1 MSNSNVQQ
9 YDAVVIGSGF
19 GGSISALRLSEK
31 GQKVLVLE
39 RGKKYT
45 PGMFPRDVQNV
56 NNLLWRYPKKKKSLG
71 LYELNFFS
79 GLGTVTASGLGGG
92 SLIYANIHI
101 RPDDAVFQDPR
112 WPAPFNRKYLDPY
125 YDKVASKLDVKP
137 VPPEWDL
144 PKRNKF
150 KAAADLN
157 RYSHF
162 DPDEAVSW
170 LKAARPGQSA
180 CQRCAECEFGCN
192 HGAKNTL
199 DFNYIADAQKNGAVF
214 QTDSLASHIAPDPK
228 GGYIVYYENT
238 VTGEKH
244 SVYGK
249 RVVLSAGTLGTNRI
263 LFNSRDHY
271 RTLPNLS
278 KQLGNGYSGNGDFLG
293 GIESSKTDLKPW
305 DGPDVTTVINY
316 FPNGFQ
322 YTMAAPTFNEPV
334 MAVLASL
341 GIAKPNWFLRMI
353 GPLFWKSLKWILPLI
368 FKKGWISKPLPP
380 GAPGAGDPKYMTNLF
395 AIGRD
400 NANGRIV
407 RCGKDIDVKWK
418 YSKENQTL
426 IQNMT
431 ASMQQ
436 VGDAYG
442 GQFGPLATF
451 LLFNRILS
459 VHSMGGCHLGANPD
473 KGVVSETGEVFG
485 YKNLFVAD
493 GSVIPSSIG
502 FHPVMTISA
511 VAEHTAASICAN
523 L

>member
-1 MSNSNVQQ
+1 MSKDNTR
-9 YDAVVIGSGF
+9 YDAIVIGSGF

-31 GQKVLVLE
+31 GQRVLVLE
-39 RGKKYT
+39 RGKKYS
-45 PGMFPRDVQNV
+45 PGDFPRDVRKV
-56 NNLLWRYPKKKKSLG
+56 DNLLWRYPKKKNSLG

-101 RPDDAVFQDPR
+101 RPDHKVFEDPR
-112 WPAPFNRKYLDPY
+112 WPAPFNRDYLDPY
-125 YDKVASKLDVKP
+125 FDKVASKFDIKP

-144 PKRNKF
+144 PKRNRF

-157 RYSHF
+157 RHTHF
-162 DPDEAVSW
+162 DPDAAASW
-170 LKAARPGQSA
+170 LKPSRPGQST
-180 CQRCAECEFGCN
+180 CIRCAECEFGCN

-199 DFNYIADAQKNGAVF
+199 DFNYIADAEKNGAVF
-214 QTDSLASHIAPDPK
+214 QTNSLASHIAPDSQN
-228 GGYIVYYENT
+228 GYVVYYENT
-238 VTGEKH
+238 ETGEKK
-244 SVYGK
+244 SVYAK
-249 RVVLSAGTLGTNRI
+249 RVILSAGTLGTNRI
-263 LFNSRDHY
+263 LFNSRDRY
-271 RTLPNLS
+271 KTLPNLS
-278 KQLGNGYSGNGDFLG
+278 KQLGKGYSGNGDFLG
-293 GIESSKTDLKPW
+293 GIESSKSELIPW

-316 FPNGFQ
+316 FPQGFQ
-322 YTMAAPTFNEPV
+322 FTMAAPTFSQPV
-334 MAVLASL
+334 MSVLASL
-341 GIAKPNWFLRMI
+341 GIAKPNWFLKLI
-353 GPLFWKSLKWILPLI
+353 GPIFWKSLKWILPFV
-368 FKKGWISKPLPP
+368 FKKGLLSKPLPP
-380 GAPGAGDPKYMTNLF
+380 GLPGAGNPNYMTNLF

-400 NANGRIV
+400 NANGKIV
-407 RCGKDIDVKWK
+407 RRGKNIDVKWK

-436 VGDAYG
+436 IGDAYG

-451 LLFNRILS
+451 LLFNRIIS
-459 VHSMGGCHLGANPD
+459 VHSLGGCILSANPD

-485 YKNLFVAD
+485 YKNLFIAD

-511 VAEHTAASICAN
+511 VAEHTAASICAG

>member
-1 MSNSNVQQ
+1 MSDNNSH

-39 RGKKYT
+39 RGKKYP
-45 PGMFPRDVQNV
+45 PGSFPRDVRQV
-56 NNLLWRYPKKKKSLG
+56 DQLLWRYPKKRKSLG

-101 RPDDAVFQDPR
+101 RPDQAVFDDPR
-112 WPAPFNRKYLDPY
+112 WPAPFNRKYLDPF
-125 YDKVASKLDVKP
+125 YDKVAAKLDVKP
-137 VPPEWDL
+137 VPAEWNL

-150 KAAADLN
+150 KTAAELN
-157 RYSHF
+157 QHAYF

-170 LKAARPGQSA
+170 LKASRPGQSV

-199 DFNYIADAQKNGAVF
+199 DFNYIADAQKNGAIF
-214 QTDSLASHIAPDPK
+214 QTDSNVTHIAPDK
-228 GGYIVYYENT
+228 REGYVVYYENT
-238 VTGEKH
+238 ETGERR
-244 SVYGK
+244 SVSAK
-249 RVVLSAGTLGTNRI
+249 RVVISAGTLGTHRI
-263 LFNSRDHY
+263 LFNSRDRY
-271 RTLPNLS
+271 KTLPGIS
-278 KQLGNGYSGNGDFLG
+278 KHLGKGYSGNGDFLG

-316 FPNGFQ
+316 FPKGFQ
-322 YTMAAPTFNEPV
+322 FTMAAPTFNEPV

-341 GIAKPNWFLRMI
+341 GIAKPNWFLRLI
-353 GPLFWKSLKWILPLI
+353 GPLFWKSLGWILP
-368 FKKGWISKPLPP
+368 FVFEKGLLSKPLPP

-407 RCGKDIDVKWK
+407 RCGKNIDVRWN
-418 YSKENQTL
+418 YSKENRTL

-459 VHSMGGCHLGANPD
+459 VHSLGGCTLSANPD

-485 YKNLFVAD
+485 YKNLFIAD

-511 VAEHTAASICAN
+511 VAEHTAASICAG